1 MFEWIGLPNEAVW
14 LIVSASVAMFVLALL
29 AAPLLIIRIPAD
41 YFAYSHRSD
50 ADHPSRYHWFRWV
63 WLIAKNVVGISL
75 LFFGVLML
83 VLPGQGI
90 LTILISV
97 TLLDFPGK
105 FWLQRWIVTRHGV
118 LESVNWARRKA
129 GKRALILEQ

>member
-14 LIVSASVAMFVLALL
+14 WIVSTSVAMFVLTLL
-29 AAPLLIIRIPAD
+29 AAPLLIIRVPAD
-41 YFAYSHRSD
+41 YFAHPHRSD
-50 ADHPSRYHWFRWV
+50 ADHPSRHHWFRWV
-63 WLIAKNVVGISL
+63 WLIAKNVVGVAF
-75 LFFGVLML
+75 LFFGALML

-105 FWLQRWIVTRHGV
+105 FWFQRWIVTRHGV
-118 LESVNWARRKA
+118 LESVNWVRHKA
-129 GKRALILEQ
+129 GKQALILEQ